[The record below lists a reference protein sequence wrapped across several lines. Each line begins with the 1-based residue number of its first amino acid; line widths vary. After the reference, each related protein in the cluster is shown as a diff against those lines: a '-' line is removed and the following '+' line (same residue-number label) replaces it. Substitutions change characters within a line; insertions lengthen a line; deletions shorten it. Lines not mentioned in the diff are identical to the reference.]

1 MNELPELPNG
11 WEYGI
16 GNRSESYYTT
26 NFQTEY
32 EMGGAL
38 AGEHGMG
45 GYSGRVFWDE
55 GGEHHVIIEPITGF
69 NGDDPVYGYPVV
81 SRSFETE
88 EEAHNAV
95 PELIEEL

>member
-1 MNELPELPNG
+1 MNELPELTNG
-11 WEYGI
+11 WEWQSGEN
-16 GNRSESYYTT
+16 GESYYTT
-26 NFQTEY
+26 NFGTEY

-45 GYSGRVFWDE
+45 GYSGRVYWDE

-69 NGDDPVYGYPVV
+69 NGDDPVFGYSVL
-81 SRSFETE
+81 SAEFKSE

-95 PELIEEL
+95 PELIEQL